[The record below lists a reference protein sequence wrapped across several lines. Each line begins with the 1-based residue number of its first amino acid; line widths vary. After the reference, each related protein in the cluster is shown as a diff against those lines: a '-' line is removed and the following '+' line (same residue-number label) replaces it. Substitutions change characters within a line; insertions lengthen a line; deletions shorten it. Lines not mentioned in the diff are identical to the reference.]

1 MTNSKSSDTDPT
13 QMAHTLIL
21 QLPGYTTP
29 SLNRLLGQH
38 WTLLQKEKKRARLAL
53 LSSLRGMP
61 CDSSMPTIL
70 QAVVSHLSINSA
82 TLTSSKTTTRKP
94 SKSRSAKPSAKRRP
108 KKKRPSK

>member
-13 QMAHTLIL
+13 PMEATLTL

-38 WTLLQKEKKRARLAL
+38 WTILQKEKKRARLAL
-53 LSSLRGMP
+53 LSSLHAMP
-61 CDSSMPTIL
+61 AASSMPTIM
-70 QAVVSHLSINSA
+70 QAVASLSSTNSA

-94 SKSRSAKPSAKRRP
+94 SKSRSAKPSAKRKR
-108 KKKRPSK
+108 KK

>member
-1 MTNSKSSDTDPT
+1 MINSKSSATNQT
-13 QMAHTLIL
+13 KMAHILTL

-61 CDSSMPTIL
+61 CDSSMPIIM
-70 QAVVSHLSINSA
+70 QAVASLSSTNSA

-94 SKSRSAKPSAKRRP
+94 SKSRSAKPSAKRKR
-108 KKKRPSK
+108 KK

>member
-1 MTNSKSSDTDPT
+1 MINSKSSATDPT
-13 QMAHTLIL
+13 QMEATLTL

-61 CDSSMPTIL
+61 CGSSMPIIM
-70 QAVVSHLSINSA
+70 QAAASHLLTSCA
-82 TLTSSKTTTRKP
+82 TPNSSKTTTRKP
-94 SKSRSAKPSAKRRP
+94 SKSRSAKPSAKRKR
-108 KKKRPSK
+108 KK

>member
-13 QMAHTLIL
+13 QMDHILTL

-53 LSSLRGMP
+53 LSSLHAMP
-61 CDSSMPTIL
+61 ADSSMPIIMR
-70 QAVVSHLSINSA
+70 AVASLSSTNSA

-94 SKSRSAKPSAKRRP
+94 SKSSSGKSKSKPV
-108 KKKRPSK
+108 KKK